1 MVDAGLKTAR
11 VERAMTDLIRVIALG
26 GTIGALVA
34 GSLAAPQFMAAVAD
48 EALEPVER
56 VASTID
62 QLFGPGT
69 IDSRAFVKYDIIVDD
84 SVSTEI
90 KSSRVVKKIAH
101 GRTSTVEIVTTP
113 TGTYST
119 DGLLSPHVRYPGIEV
134 ESKDNG
140 LGFLYAQRGNG
151 VWSMVT
157 QGSFTYI
164 TYKLATK
171 V

>member
-1 MVDAGLKTAR
+1 
-11 VERAMTDLIRVIALG
+11 MTDYVRVIAIG

-34 GSLAAPQFMAAVAD
+34 GSFAAPQFMSALAD

-62 QLFGPGT
+62 DLFGPGT
-69 IDSRAFVKYDIIVDD
+69 LDSDAFAKYDIVLDGT
-84 SVSTEI
+84 VSTEI
-90 KSSRVVKKIAH
+90 KSSRVIKKIGH
-101 GRTSTVEIVTTP
+101 GRTSMVEIVTTP

-119 DGLLSPHVRYPGIEV
+119 DGLQSPHVRYPGIEV
-134 ESKDNG
+134 ESKDS
-140 LGFLYAQRGNG
+140 GFSFRYAQRSSGG
-151 VWSMVT
+151 GYWSMLT